1 MRVDAI
7 QARSILTR
15 TSGYLKT
22 VSSHS
27 LNPYVGCGF
36 GRSACGEGCY
46 VRFNPWITGGREWGR
61 FVDIKT
67 NAAELYLQTV
77 AREKKWAQ
85 KTRDGFSIFFSS
97 STDPWQPVERKVRLT
112 RQLLMAMQ
120 ESPPDQLILQTHSS
134 LILDDLESILSL
146 SGICNLRVHVS
157 IEGDC
162 DRLPGLPPPPCSLEE
177 RMKVLKIFAD
187 RGAKAV
193 ACLSPLYPM
202 KAPDAFFSRLSKMG
216 LSAVVI
222 DHFIQG
228 DGTRDGS
235 RTLKTRLPD
244 AMARVV
250 PESID
255 LSYRD
260 QVARIARKYLPVG
273 ISAFGF
279 AGHYSSNLDIR

>member
-1 MRVDAI
+1 MKVDEVHCK
-7 QARSILTR
+7 SILTR

-46 VRFNPWITGGREWGR
+46 VRFNQWLLSGREWGR

-67 NAAELYLQTV
+67 NAALVYSQTV
-77 AREKKWAQ
+77 EREKKWAR
-85 KTRDGFSIFFSS
+85 KNVGCFSIFFSS

-112 RQLLMAMQ
+112 RQLLEIMHAV
-120 ESPPDQLILQTHSS
+120 PPDKLILQTHSTY
-134 LILDDLESILSL
+134 ILDDLDRIQSL
-146 SGICNLRVHVS
+146 SGLCDLRVQLSV
-157 IEGDC
+157 EGDY
-162 DRLPGLPPPPCSLEE
+162 DRLPGLPPPPSSLEE
-177 RMKVLKIFAD
+177 RMEVLKIFTD
-187 RGAKAV
+187 QGMQTV

-202 KAPDAFFSRLSKMG
+202 KAPDAFFSRLAKMG
-216 LSAVVI
+216 VSAVVI

-235 RTLKTRLPD
+235 RTLKTKLPK
-244 AMARVV
+244 AMAEVAPRSV
-250 PESID
+250 D

-260 QVARIARKYLPVG
+260 RVARIAGKYLPVG
-273 ISAFGF
+273 ISASGF
-279 AGHYSSNLDIR
+279 AGHYSPPLK